1 MVVIVSVVLAVC
13 GCKDRDKRV
22 APAVEDA
29 AVVPADARGAI
40 DAGAARVRPEGA
52 PSIEVPELV
61 E

>member
-1 MVVIVSVVLAVC
+1 MVSVVLAVC
-13 GCKDRDKRV
+13 GCKEREKPA

-29 AVVPADARGAI
+29 AVVPVDARRAI